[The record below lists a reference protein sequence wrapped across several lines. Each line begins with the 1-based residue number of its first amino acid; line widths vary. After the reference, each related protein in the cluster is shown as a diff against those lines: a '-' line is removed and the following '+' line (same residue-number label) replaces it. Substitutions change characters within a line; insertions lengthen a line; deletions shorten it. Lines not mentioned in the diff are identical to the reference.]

1 MSQDLYHIYEQ
12 IKDRVDR
19 QLSKFSYLRDY
30 GTDEEIFEELIFCL
44 LTPQSKARMAEKTIA
59 KLKEKSLLF
68 SGDKICL
75 ANELNL
81 VRFKNH
87 KAEYICEVRQKLII
101 NGKAQIK
108 SILSQ
113 FTDINE
119 KRLWLFKNIKGM
131 GMKEASHFLRNTGY
145 YKDVAILDRHI
156 LKNLVIYKKI
166 DEIPTLS
173 IKNYLNIEDIMK
185 EWAIELKI
193 PFEYLDYVLWYKET
207 NDVFK

>member
-1 MSQDLYHIYEQ
+1 MSHDLGNIYEK
-12 IKDRVDR
+12 IKDKVDN
-19 QLSKFSYLRDY
+19 QLSKFSYLREK
-30 GTDEEIFEELIFCL
+30 GTEEEIFEELIFCL

-68 SGDKICL
+68 TGDKICL

-113 FTDINE
+113 FTDVNE
-119 KRLWLFKNIKGM
+119 KRLWLFNNIKGM

-156 LKNLVIYKKI
+156 LKNLVLYKKI
-166 DEIPTLS
+166 NEIPTLS
-173 IKNYLNIEDIMK
+173 IKNYLHIENIMK
-185 EWAIELKI
+185 EWANQLKI

-207 NDVFK
+207 NDIFK